1 MFTGIIQ
8 QMVAVESLQEKP
20 YGKQLVLNCGEW
32 PNNPTIG
39 ESICVDGCCL
49 TVVEIIRGSLAFDV
63 VPQTLQHTTI
73 GNLRSGDMVNVE
85 RALRADSLLGGHMVQ
100 GHVDTTVAVLDVD
113 RSNGQWRTRIESP
126 TSIDHALQERG
137 SVAVDGVSLTIATKG
152 QGWFEVAL
160 IPETLAKTILQFRMK
175 GSRVNL
181 EADAMAKNIAAE
193 VARQM
198 QILGISA
205 DSLLKSR

>member
-8 QMVAVESLQEKP
+8 HMVAVESLDVTP
-20 YGKQLVLNCGEW
+20 YGKKLVLNCGEW
-32 PNNPTIG
+32 PGNPTIG

-49 TVVEIIRGSLAFDV
+49 TVKEIPRGSLAFDV
-63 VPQTLQHTTI
+63 VQQTLQHTTI
-73 GNLRSGDMVNVE
+73 GDLRCGDMVNVE

-100 GHVDTTVAVLDVD
+100 GHVDTTALVLEVD
-113 RSNGQWRTRIESP
+113 RANGQWRARIESP
-126 TSIDHALQERG
+126 ASIEHVLQERG

-160 IPETLAKTILQFRMK
+160 IPETLAKTALGLRLK
-175 GSRVNL
+175 GARVNI
-181 EADAMAKNIAAE
+181 EADSMAKIIAAE

-198 QILGISA
+198 Q
-205 DSLLKSR
+205 LLRIPGV